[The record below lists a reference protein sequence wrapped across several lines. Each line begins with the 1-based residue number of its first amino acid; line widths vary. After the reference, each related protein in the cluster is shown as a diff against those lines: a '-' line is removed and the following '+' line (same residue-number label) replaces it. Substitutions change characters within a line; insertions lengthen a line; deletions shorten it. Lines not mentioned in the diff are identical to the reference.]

1 MRLKL
6 LLVIL
11 LLPCALAAQNFNNIR
26 HYLDSAETKTYT
38 TTNMLTSYR
47 GLDVFF
53 ARKIAYYLS
62 ASNDVSLFTNY
73 AILNPG
79 DDKLFYGHNWAF
91 RSGDAGRV
99 KSMLTLGA
107 NLNYSNSFAA
117 IVDNKKFQGTDASI
131 NIKYTWFNKGK
142 IKFDSTSQIQLRPD
156 STKAGPQKMKM
167 DSARQILLAKI
178 KCKIGK
184 DSADIMCIQQNK
196 MNNHFGNLD
205 LTGQFADL
213 EDGYKEEFETGEAK
227 ELEKKS
233 RYNLLRTSWWY
244 TALTIPLGSNTYSI
258 SPDIVSDFNQVS
270 IYPLKFDLSHNVVWQ
285 SKKTVYFI
293 NVGTSFFRK
302 NSVLDESLTKL
313 SYNEYK
319 NRGGVDT
326 VRFLQLESNDVYIGK
341 YSAYYGANINAQ
353 FVCFPGK
360 LSNIGFSLYAEQ
372 LFGPQSTLN
381 GRIGIPI
388 KQSGKGEDNPINIEI
403 QGRFSD
409 LSNRLYPHKAV
420 FEKFSLGITIAVPF
434 NSIKY

>member
-227 ELEKKS
+227 ELEK
-233 RYNLLRTSWWY
+233 
-244 TALTIPLGSNTYSI
+244 
-258 SPDIVSDFNQVS
+258 
-270 IYPLKFDLSHNVVWQ
+270 
-285 SKKTVYFI
+285 
-293 NVGTSFFRK
+293 
-302 NSVLDESLTKL
+302 
-313 SYNEYK
+313 
-319 NRGGVDT
+319 
-326 VRFLQLESNDVYIGK
+326 
-341 YSAYYGANINAQ
+341 
-353 FVCFPGK
+353 
-360 LSNIGFSLYAEQ
+360 
-372 LFGPQSTLN
+372 
-381 GRIGIPI
+381 
-388 KQSGKGEDNPINIEI
+388 
-403 QGRFSD
+403 
-409 LSNRLYPHKAV
+409 
-420 FEKFSLGITIAVPF
+420 
-434 NSIKY
+434 